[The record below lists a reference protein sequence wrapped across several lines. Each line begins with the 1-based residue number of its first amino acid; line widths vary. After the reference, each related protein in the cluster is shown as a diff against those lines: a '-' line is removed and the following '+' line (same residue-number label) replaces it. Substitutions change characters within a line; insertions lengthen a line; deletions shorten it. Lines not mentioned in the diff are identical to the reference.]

1 MSYNLSRWIYI
12 CVYFVLDI
20 SLFFLFLKKLAI
32 PWDNDAQSH
41 KRKVWQVLSLT
52 SYRSRRRKNLSLPQ
66 KSFFLWLTLRNE
78 MDRLTKAVLG
88 WKKKKAVGFLQLKTQ
103 TRRLR
108 KELSLEKTFTALTA
122 KRGKLC
128 CFKFKYLDWVS
139 WVEKKELLLNNFYF
153 L

>member
-20 SLFFLFLKKLAI
+20 VILLFLKKLAI